1 MMNYSKSMGRPG
13 PKIFVSWGELID
25 KITILEI
32 KADRI
37 EAESARKNVL
47 KELAYIR
54 DIADTELASD
64 GWLTERMSALKK
76 VNAALWD
83 VEDRIR
89 AKDRAKAF
97 DREFVDL
104 ARSVYKL
111 NDERAAIKK
120 QINVHLTSEFVE
132 EKSYQSY

>member
-1 MMNYSKSMGRPG
+1 MINHAKSMGRPS

-32 KADRI
+32 KADLI
-37 EAESARKNVL
+37 KAESARKNVL

-54 DIADTELASD
+54 DIADAELASD
-64 GWLTERMSALKK
+64 GWMAERMSALKK

-83 VEDRIR
+83 IEDRIR
-89 AKDRAKAF
+89 AKDRAGAF
-97 DREFVDL
+97 DQEFVDL

-120 QINVHLTSEFVE
+120 QINVHLSSEFVE